1 MRTFHC
7 AQRSE
12 EWFELHIGRVTASY
26 MADVLDFKK
35 TGDKGPGAK
44 RLAYMGKKVAETITG
59 LMDMTGY
66 VSPAMQWGNEHEDEA
81 RQAYELT
88 RKTVVD
94 EIGFAIHPE
103 IERFGAS
110 PDGLISNNGLLEIK
124 CPETSTHIRWI
135 MGGVVPDEHR
145 PQMFAQMSV
154 LGRDWCDFVSYDP
167 RLTRRYQLFIPP
179 PLNATTEAILE
190 VETHV
195 RQFLGEMDAMIQ
207 RLGELCPQLE
217 EEEKAPKMTLDMYLS
232 DKELENYI

>member
-1 MRTFHC
+1 
-7 AQRSE
+7 
-12 EWFELHIGRVTASY
+12 
-26 MADVLDFKK
+26 
-35 TGDKGPGAK
+35 
-44 RLAYMGKKVAETITG
+44 
-59 LMDMTGY
+59 
-66 VSPAMQWGNEHEDEA
+66 
-81 RQAYELT
+81 
-88 RKTVVD
+88 
-94 EIGFAIHPE
+94 
-103 IERFGAS
+103 
-110 PDGLISNNGLLEIK
+110 
-124 CPETSTHIRWI
+124 